1 MSESGG
7 SLAAY
12 VLPHWQA
19 LRAHLVEFQRTSNLP
34 HLNELIT
41 LFDRRM
47 KKQLQPIHYLAAA
60 LDPLDPSKSNSW
72 PAEHQD
78 AIIAAFRN
86 HVGET
91 NSKANNQH
99 VFNLRTQLN
108 EFTKQQGFYS
118 PQNFELWH
126 VNSHPSTFWT
136 HAEKRDKFDLPRL
149 TLRLLSV
156 VTNSMPSERSFSA
169 MNYVQDTYR
178 TRMSVETMHKLV
190 YCYMNA
196 RALRR
201 RPHNEKLL
209 KEREMQRRQR
219 AKAEIA
225 EIKRINLLTLQQLV
239 EAARRDNQPGTD
251 WWNLTE
257 QEQQGLESTAFE
269 QAIDDEEAADELV
282 TEQTE
287 QPVDQLVVEAETEAI
302 VPPPAHPTHLLPQ
315 LQTQYYPPAYALA
328 APSFASQQ
336 PIF

>member
-12 VLPHWQA
+12 VLPYWQA
-19 LRAHLVEFQRTSNLP
+19 LRAHL
-34 HLNELIT
+34 
-41 LFDRRM
+41 
-47 KKQLQPIHYLAAA
+47 KQLQLIHYLAAA
-60 LDPLDPSKSNSW
+60 LDPLDPSKLNSW

-78 AIIAAFRN
+78 AIITAFRN

-99 VFNLRTQLN
+99 VFNLRTQLDD
-108 EFTKQQGFYS
+108 
-118 PQNFELWH
+118 
-126 VNSHPSTFWT
+126 VVANS
-136 HAEKRDKFDLPRL
+136 
-149 TLRLLSV
+149 
-156 VTNSMPSERSFSA
+156 
-169 MNYVQDTYR
+169 DTYH

-201 RPHNEKLL
+201 RPHNKKLL
-209 KEREMQRRQR
+209 KERETQRRQR

-239 EAARRDNQPGTD
+239 EAARQDDQPGTD

-282 TEQTE
+282 AEQTE
-287 QPVDQLVVEAETEAI
+287 QPVDQSVVEAETEAI

-315 LQTQYYPPAYALA
+315 LQTHSIFRLSA
-328 APSFASQQ
+328 ANF
-336 PIF
+336 